1 MELAS
6 KGNCTGCMACY
17 NACKNKAVKMIYDDK
32 GFYIPFIDDRKC
44 VNCLQCER
52 ACPINKNLKRENSKK
67 AYVFQI
73 ADKELRLDSTSGG
86 AFTAIATLVIEN
98 GGVVFGAGFDDEW
111 KIVHS
116 YAKRKEDLQKFR
128 GSKYVQSNIENCYAQ
143 AEKFL
148 LEDNYVCFSGT
159 SCQIAGLKGYLGRDY
174 ERLVTIDFACHGI
187 GSSELWND
195 YINTFKQ
202 KITKVQFRNKV
213 YGYAG
218 STMAIEL
225 NRKMKTR
232 GRGIKFY
239 KDLFFRDIN
248 IGDCCLACRFKG
260 MERVSD
266 ITLFDCWHMN
276 EFDQSM
282 DDDLGTSSILA
293 NTDKGL
299 QWIEKTKKG
308 NLLLEVNMEKLIKL
322 DGDMITG
329 FVMPEG
335 KKRDMFWQD
344 YKRMNI
350 QGLTDKYIAHS
361 IKRALIEFSK
371 PILFK
376 FKLLNKIK
384 RKVVK

>member
-1 MELAS
+1 
-6 KGNCTGCMACY
+6 
-17 NACKNKAVKMIYDDK
+17 MIYDDK
-32 GFYIPFIDDRKC
+32 GFYIPFIDKKKC
-44 VNCLQCER
+44 VNCFKCER
-52 ACPINKNLKRENSKK
+52 ACPINKKLKIEKSKK
-67 AYVFQI
+67 AFVFQI
-73 ADKELRLDSTSGG
+73 ADKELRLNSTSGG
-86 AFTAIATLVIEN
+86 AFTAIASLVIEN
-98 GGVVFGAGFDDEW
+98 GGVVFGAGFDNEW

-116 YAKRKEDLQKFR
+116 YAERKEDLQKFR
-128 GSKYVQSNIENCYAQ
+128 GSKYVQSNIENSYAQ

-148 LEDNYVCFSGT
+148 LDDNYVCFSGT

-187 GSSELWND
+187 GSSELWKD
-195 YINTFKQ
+195 YISTFKH
-202 KITKVQFRNKV
+202 KITKVQFRNKM

-225 NRKMKTR
+225 NRRMKTR
-232 GRGIKFY
+232 GRAIKFY

-248 IGDCCLACRFKG
+248 IGDSCLTCPFKG
-260 MERVSD
+260 TERVSD

-299 QWIEKTKKG
+299 QWVEETKQG

>member
-32 GFYIPFIDDRKC
+32 GFYIPVIDAGKC
-44 VNCLQCER
+44 VNCLKCEK
-52 ACPINKNLKRENSKK
+52 ACPININLKKENGKK
-67 AYVFQI
+67 AFVFQI
-73 ADKELRLDSTSGG
+73 ADKEIRFNSTSGG
-86 AFTAIATLVIEN
+86 AFTAIASLVIEN
-98 GGVVFGAGFDDEW
+98 GGIVFGAEFDDEW

-116 YAKRKEDLQKFR
+116 YAERKEELQKFR
-128 GSKYVQSNIENCYAQ
+128 GSKYVQSNIKSCYAQ

-148 LEDNYVCFSGT
+148 LNDKYVCFSGT

-187 GSSELWND
+187 GSSELWNF
-195 YINTFKQ
+195 YINNFKE

-225 NRKMKTR
+225 NRRMKTR
-232 GRGIKFY
+232 GRAIKFY
-239 KDLFFRDIN
+239 KALFFMDIN
-248 IGDCCLACRFKG
+248 IGDSCLACRFKG
-260 MERVSD
+260 TERVSD

-276 EFDQSM
+276 AFDKSM

-299 QWIEKTKKG
+299 EWIEKAKKG

-329 FVMPEG
+329 FVLPEG

-344 YKRMNI
+344 YKRMDI
-350 QGLTDKYIAHS
+350 QALTDKYIARNLKS
-361 IKRALIEFSK
+361 VMVGFLK
-371 PILFK
+371 PVLFK
-376 FKLLNKIK
+376 MKILNKIK

>member
-6 KGNCTGCMACY
+6 KGKCTGCMACY
-17 NACKNKAVKMIYDDK
+17 NTCKNKAVKMIYDDK
-32 GFYIPFIDDRKC
+32 GFYIPFIDKKKC
-44 VNCLQCER
+44 VNCFKCER
-52 ACPINKNLKRENSKK
+52 ACPINKKLKIEKSKK
-67 AYVFQI
+67 AFVFQI
-73 ADKELRLDSTSGG
+73 ADKELRLNSTSGG
-86 AFTAIATLVIEN
+86 AFTAIASLVIEN
-98 GGVVFGAGFDDEW
+98 GGVVFGAGFDNEW

-116 YAKRKEDLQKFR
+116 YAERKEDLQKFR
-128 GSKYVQSNIENCYAQ
+128 GSKYVQSNIENSYAQ

-148 LEDNYVCFSGT
+148 LDDNYVCFSGT

-187 GSSELWND
+187 GSSELWKD
-195 YINTFKQ
+195 YISTFKH
-202 KITKVQFRNKV
+202 KITKVQFRNKM

-225 NRKMKTR
+225 NRRMKTR
-232 GRGIKFY
+232 GRAIKFY

-248 IGDCCLACRFKG
+248 IGDSCLTCPFKG
-260 MERVSD
+260 TERVSD

-299 QWIEKTKKG
+299 QWVEETKQG